1 MAEIQDELSL
11 ATSIPVAGSNLI
23 FGGWRRSLYIFY
35 MPSSR
40 KPALS
45 SSLMVKVGG
54 WFEASATGWGI
65 LAVPLMF
72 VVALVAAYVL
82 ATP

>member
-1 MAEIQDELSL
+1 M
-11 ATSIPVAGSNLI
+11 TP
-23 FGGWRRSLYIFY
+23 
-35 MPSSR
+35 SR